1 MGDFG
6 PAQESFERIQ
16 NRHGLE
22 LFVKIIEPPNVRG
35 NAYLVHGLT
44 DVHDTP
50 HMRALTSAFTQRG
63 YRVVVWDS
71 SHSSGRSEGSSDRA
85 TFYFHHEDLE
95 DVIAWSSGQT
105 WYAEPFMMAGFS
117 LGGVA
122 AGTFAASHPRQ
133 VEGLALVSSV
143 VSGARVRRRI
153 PAPFRGLW
161 RLRKVM
167 TVPPYNNRLS
177 YELIRSGWAYNL
189 LASAHRLVMPVL
201 IVGAGRDF
209 VTPPRALRRLR
220 QAIGDNARLH
230 LVRGARHGFDTPEEM
245 QTLATVVGAWLEQR

>member
-71 SHSSGRSEGSSDRA
+71 SHSWGRSEGSSDRA

-167 TVPPYNNRLS
+167 TVPPGDAGADRGRRQGL
-177 YELIRSGWAYNL
+177 RDAPAC
-189 LASAHRLVMPVL
+189 ASAAAPGDR
-201 IVGAGRDF
+201 RQ
-209 VTPPRALRRLR
+209 RAT
-220 QAIGDNARLH
+220 ASSARC
-230 LVRGARHGFDTPEEM
+230 A
-245 QTLATVVGAWLEQR
+245 AWL